1 MVQTSTLDK
10 EDTEK
15 STLSKQKIRGLILIL
30 GFLSALGPFSIDM
43 YLPSFPSIAKDFNT
57 DISQVGLS
65 LTSYFVGISL
75 GQIIYGPILD
85 KFGRKK
91 PLLIGLAIYLISAIG
106 CALSPS
112 LNFLIGMRF
121 ISALGGCVGMVAG
134 RAIVRDLFPASEIP
148 HVFLLLMLVMGIAP
162 IIAPT
167 TGSLIISFL
176 DWRYIFFL
184 LAVITTIMI
193 TCVYLFLPESKT
205 PDHTI
210 SLKIKSIFKEYFSI
224 LKDKTFRNYSLAGSL
239 AMSGMFAY
247 IAGSPFVYI
256 KLFGLSEQTYA
267 IFFGLNAMS
276 FIIGSQL
283 NRFALNKIEAK
294 NVILL
299 SNLFQLSGTT
309 LLLLGTLSGFI
320 GMTGTILLIL
330 NHMFWLGFFNP
341 NVSAFALIPF
351 KKNAGSASA
360 LSGSVQMISSALITG
375 LVSYFQNGTSIPM
388 ISIMFLCSFISFSFV
403 LNARKIS

>member
-1 MVQTSTLDK
+1 INKKDAEQY
-10 EDTEK
+10 
-15 STLSKQKIRGLILIL
+15 TLSKQKTRGLILIL

-148 HVFLLLMLVMGIAP
+148 HVFSLLMLVMGIAP

-167 TGSLIISFL
+167 TGGLIIYFL

-184 LAVITTIMI
+184 LAVITTVMI
-193 TCVYLFLPESKT
+193 TCVSLFLPESKT

-210 SLKIKSIFKEYFSI
+210 SLKIKNIFKEYFSI

-247 IAGSPFVYI
+247 IAGSPLVYI

-283 NRFALNKIEAK
+283 NRFALNRIETK

-299 SNLFQLSGTT
+299 ANLFQLSGTT
-309 LLLLGTLSGFI
+309 LLLLGALSGFI
-320 GMTGTILLIL
+320 GMTGTIILIL

-360 LSGSVQMISSALITG
+360 LSGSIQMIFSALITG
-375 LVSYFQNGTSIPM
+375 LVSYFQNGTSIQM
-388 ISIMFLCSFISFSFV
+388 ISV
-403 LNARKIS
+403 